1 MSASPLLP
9 TAPKGFAAGIAPL
22 MRWPLPALFSWGAA
36 WAVFLF
42 LSRSA
47 LSLVA
52 ALLLASALGAC
63 LALLHSARW
72 RRIMVA
78 LGFPLSLL
86 MSGQLGGLPAWIWL
100 LPLALLALA
109 YPSRSWGD
117 APLFPTPP
125 NALQGLRDL
134 APLPDGAL
142 LLDAG
147 CGLGHGLRELRR
159 AYPQARIEGIEW
171 SGLLARV
178 VAWRC
183 RWAKIHRGDMWAQ
196 CWRPYALVYV
206 FQRPETMVRVWAKA
220 CAELPASAWLISL
233 DFAIP
238 DQQALASMPLP
249 GGHSLWIYQ
258 MGTSQRPG

>member
-1 MSASPLLP
+1 MP
-9 TAPKGFAAGIAPL
+9 TAPQRLAAGFAPL

-36 WAVFLF
+36 WAAFLV
-42 LSRSA
+42 LSRA
-47 LSLVA
+47 GLGPLA
-52 ALLLASALGAC
+52 ALLLASALGAG

-78 LGFPLSLL
+78 LGFPLSVL
-86 MSGQLGGLPAWIWL
+86 MSGQLAAMPAWVWL

-117 APLFPTPP
+117 APLFPTPR
-125 NALQGLRDL
+125 NALLALREL
-134 APLPDGAL
+134 APLPEGAQ

-159 AYPQARIEGIEW
+159 AYPRARIEGIEW
-171 SGLLARV
+171 SGLLALA

-196 CWRPYALVYV
+196 SWRPYGLVYV
-206 FQRPETMVRVWAKA
+206 FQRPETMARVWAKA
-220 CAELPASAWLISL
+220 CAELSPSAWLVSL
-233 DFAIP
+233 DFAVP
-238 DQQALASMPLP
+238 GQKPKATLALPR
-249 GGHSLWIYQ
+249 GHSLWIYQ
-258 MGTSQRPG
+258 IPAKQ